1 MKQYLDL
8 LRDIKENGELQENR
22 TGTNTIAVFGREI
35 RFNMSDGFPILTTK
49 KIHIKSVLYEL
60 FWILGNHMKD
70 DKYKNLPITNIKY
83 LNDNGVTIWNEWADK
98 DGNLGPVYGHQWI
111 HWDTN
116 KQISIRDGSYPNGEF
131 KWRFEYQ
138 GINQI
143 SELINKLKNNP
154 NSRRLLVS
162 AWNVGE
168 LDKMNLPPCHYGFEC
183 FSIEMNK
190 AERYTRWLAYRKNH
204 KVEDTGM
211 SAEGA
216 MDYYN
221 FPKRK
226 LSLKWNQRSIDTFL
240 GLPFHITSYAFLL
253 HMLAMVTNHIPNEL
267 IGHLGNTH
275 LYVNHMKYV
284 DEQLQRI
291 PKQLPVLKIKREVT
305 DINDFKFEDFELVNY
320 VSDLNWKNV
329 PIAV

>member
-1 MKQYLDL
+1 MKQYLEL
-8 LRDIKENGELQENR
+8 LKDIKENGELQENR
-22 TGTNTIAVFGREI
+22 TGINTKVVFGREI
-35 RFNMSDGFPILTTK
+35 RFNMNDGFPLLTTK
-49 KIHIKSVLYEL
+49 KLHIKSVLYEL

-70 DKYKNLPITNIKY
+70 ERYKDLPITNIKY
-83 LNDNGVTIWNEWADK
+83 LNDNGVKIWDEWADK

-116 KQISIRDGSYPNGEF
+116 KEISIRDGIYPNGEF

-143 SELINKLKNNP
+143 NEVINTLKNNP
-154 NSRRLLVS
+154 NSRRLLVN

-168 LDKMNLPPCHYGFEC
+168 IDKMNLPPCHYGFEC

-190 AERYTRWLAYRKNH
+190 AERYKRWLEYRKDH
-204 KVEDTGM
+204 KLEDMGM

-216 MDYYN
+216 MQHYN
-221 FPKRK
+221 FPTRK

-240 GLPFHITSYAFLL
+240 GLPFNIASYAFLL

-275 LYVNHMKYV
+275 LYVNHLEYV
-284 DEQLQRI
+284 DKQLQRT
-291 PKQLPVLKIKREVT
+291 PKQLPILKINRNVT
-305 DINDFKFEDFELVNY
+305 DINDFKFEDFEIINY
-320 VSDLNWKNV
+320 NPESNWKNV